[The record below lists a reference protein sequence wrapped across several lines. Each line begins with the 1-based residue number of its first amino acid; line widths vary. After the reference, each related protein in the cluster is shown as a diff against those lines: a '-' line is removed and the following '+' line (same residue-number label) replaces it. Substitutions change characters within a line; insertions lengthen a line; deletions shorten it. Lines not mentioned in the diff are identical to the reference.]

1 MKGKDMSAIVWLVRI
16 LGSPPSDP
24 GSSPGGGISEL
35 HSQLFIQHTDVGIIF
50 MLAKIVYVDVSETR
64 WCPSK
69 CEQKFD
75 VHANH
80 LHWRISFANC
90 SYEVFSSLGSSMARL
105 LHQEQNKFRDR
116 ELNPGLLRDR
126 QKY

>member
-1 MKGKDMSAIVWLVRI
+1 MHQQ
-16 LGSPPSDP
+16 P
-24 GSSPGGGISEL
+24 
-35 HSQLFIQHTDVGIIF
+35 FIQHTDVGIIL
-50 MLAKIVYVDVSETR
+50 MLIKIVYVDINETR

-69 CEQKFD
+69 CEQKSD

-90 SYEVFSSLGSSMARL
+90 SHEVFSSLGASMARL
-105 LHQEQNKFRDR
+105 SHRERKKNKFRDR